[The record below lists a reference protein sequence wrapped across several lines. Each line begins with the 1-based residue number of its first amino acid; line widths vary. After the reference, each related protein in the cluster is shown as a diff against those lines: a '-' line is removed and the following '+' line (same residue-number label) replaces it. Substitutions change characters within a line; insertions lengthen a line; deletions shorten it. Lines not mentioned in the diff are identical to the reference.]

1 VDMGEKKEKE
11 ERLRKV
17 KFEKT
22 VSRYKGKAEEMT
34 REVEQL
40 SKEVKEISKEA
51 DKKIEKALKKIEETA
66 AE

>member
-1 VDMGEKKEKE
+1 MDVGEKKEKE
-11 ERLRKV
+11 KRLRKV
-17 KFEKT
+17 KFEET
-22 VSRYKGKAEEMT
+22 VSLYKDKAEEMT